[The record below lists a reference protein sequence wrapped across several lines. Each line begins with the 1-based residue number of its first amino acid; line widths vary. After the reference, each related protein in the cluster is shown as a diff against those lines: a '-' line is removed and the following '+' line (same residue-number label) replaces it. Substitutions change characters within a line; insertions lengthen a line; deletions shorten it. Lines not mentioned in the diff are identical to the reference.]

1 MNWEDLKVYR
11 PLKKEELKTAYKD
24 FTKIVAENLLEDG
37 FELKGRKLFKQS
49 NDLFHIVHL
58 DTRGSWTGISDS
70 FKTEISICSVYDT
83 ETFILNYELT
93 ASRKIEDLV
102 PNIRNYYR
110 ITKEYP
116 LLADFLT
123 RKIREKVLP
132 YFSQYKT
139 SKDILNNRKKFKL
152 DNVSE
157 ITERNSNL
165 ILYCEITNKIDKV
178 SSEILS
184 TRLARLRNLKNVD
197 SSIKEADDLLHL
209 IQDKNWEKI
218 NEILIDNKRQVFKKL
233 KIKEK

>member
-1 MNWEDLKVYR
+1 MGRLKSIQTI
-11 PLKKEELKTAYKD
+11 KEGRIKNSVQD
-24 FTKIVAENLLEDG
+24 FTKIVAENLLQDG

-110 ITKEYP
+110 ITQEYP

-165 ILYCEITNKIDKV
+165 ILYCELTNKIDKV

-218 NEILIDNKRQVFKKL
+218 NEILIDNKRQVLKKL

>member
-1 MNWEDLKVYR
+1 MNWEDLKIYR
-11 PLKKEELKTAYKD
+11 PLKKEDLKTAYKD
-24 FTKIVAENLLEDG
+24 FTKIVAENLIQDG

-110 ITKEYP
+110 ITEEYQ

-139 SKDILNNRKKFKL
+139 SKDILNNRGKFKL

-165 ILYCEITNKIDKV
+165 ILYCELTNKIDKV

-197 SSIKEADDLLHL
+197 SSIKVAVDLLHL

-233 KIKEK
+233 KIKDK

>member
-1 MNWEDLKVYR
+1 M
-11 PLKKEELKTAYKD
+11 
-24 FTKIVAENLLEDG
+24 
-37 FELKGRKLFKQS
+37 
-49 NDLFHIVHL
+49 
-58 DTRGSWTGISDS
+58 
-70 FKTEISICSVYDT
+70 
-83 ETFILNYELT
+83 T